1 MRLHH
6 IPMSR
11 SFRVLWLL
19 AEMGEEPELLTYSIT
34 DGSLRTPDYLDRSPA
49 GRVPALEVDG
59 HVIYES
65 GAITEYLVESRPQH
79 GLGRLPGDPE
89 RVPFLEAMHYAET
102 MGHLIANLNLQW
114 IFLRDP
120 SQRSDTVVKIEARRL
135 ETTIAPL
142 EKRLAGQEWQLASGF
157 SAADTM
163 LGWNLLAAPR
173 YVRLDPF
180 PNVRAYVERMK
191 ARPAFQRAR
200 ALDGEQ
206 RFYRKDFYAVGEE

>member
-1 MRLHH
+1 MKLHH

-11 SFRVLWLL
+11 SLRILWLL
-19 AEMGEEPELLTYSIT
+19 QEMGENPEIETYSIT
-34 DGSLRTPDYLDRSPA
+34 DGSLRKPEYLARSPA

-59 HVIYES
+59 HVIHES
-65 GAITEYLVESRPQH
+65 GAITEYLVESRPEH

-120 SQRSDTVVKIEARRL
+120 ADRSDTVVKIEARRL
-135 ETTIAPL
+135 QATMAPL
-142 EKRLAGQEWQLASGF
+142 EKRLTGQEWLLPSGF

-173 YVRLDPF
+173 YVRMEPF
-180 PNVRAYVERMK
+180 PALAAYVDRFS
-191 ARPAFQRAR
+191 ARPAFRAAR
-200 ALDGEQ
+200 ALDGDQ
-206 RFYRKDFYAVGEE
+206 QFYRKDFYAVDAG

>member
-1 MRLHH
+1 MKLHH

-11 SFRVLWLL
+11 SFRILWLL
-19 AEMGEEPELLTYSIT
+19 CEMGEPPEIETYSIT
-34 DGSLRTPDYLDRSPA
+34 DGSLRKPEYLERSPA

-65 GAITEYLVESRPQH
+65 GAITEYLVETRPEH

-114 IFLRDP
+114 LFLRDP
-120 SQRSDTVVKIEARRL
+120 ADRSDTVVKIEARRL
-135 ETTIAPL
+135 EKTLEPL
-142 EKRLAGQEWQLASGF
+142 ERWLEGQEWLLASGF

-180 PNVRAYVERMK
+180 PNIRGYVERM
-191 ARPAFQRAR
+191 RAR
-200 ALDGEQ
+200 DGFRRAQALDGAQ
-206 RFYRKDFYAVGEE
+206 RFHEKDFYAVGEA